1 MADTSIGTTLH
12 VAAAA
17 PATEDQAGYEALSFT
32 EVLGIVS
39 IGEKGDDAEDVTV
52 SLVKTG
58 RVEHSI
64 GSIDGGAMAV
74 SAKNILA
81 DAGQVIIKAGNN
93 NDVDHSF
100 KMTDPDG
107 TILYFQAKIASGK
120 YTEKTSS
127 AFEGYN
133 WEVRVNT
140 ATVVV

>member
-1 MADTSIGTTLH
+1 MADTSINTVMH

-17 PATEDQAGYEALSFT
+17 PATDDAAGYAALIWT

-52 SLVKTG
+52 SLLKTG

-64 GSIDGGAMAV
+64 GAIDGGSVAI
-74 SAKNILA
+74 SCKNLLA

-93 NDVDHSF
+93 NDVDHSG

-107 TILYFQAKIASGK
+107 TILYFQGKIASGK

-127 AFEGYN
+127 AYEGYGFE
-133 WEVRVNT
+133 WRINT
-140 ATVVV
+140 ATVVA